1 VHLKVVACEIAARE
15 IYFCA
20 ARSVNT
26 LNIDLLTQ
34 GLHDNSDVMRDE
46 LQKHIDGIDTEHF
59 DAVLLGYGLCNN
71 GIAGLQAR
79 DLELVIPRAH
89 DCITFFL
96 GSKERYAEEFD
107 GHPGT
112 YYYTSGWLEY
122 PERRGEKPELS
133 QKSGFGATLHQM
145 REYEKL
151 VEKYGEDNA
160 KYLMEMMG
168 EWQQKYSRLA
178 FIDFG
183 FLEHLALDE
192 RAREIGDRNGWN
204 FARLEGRLDLLQN
217 WLDGRWD
224 EGEFLRV
231 PPGHGVAADY
241 KGQIIKA
248 VPADSAEGDARE

>member
-1 VHLKVVACEIAARE
+1 MHLKVVACEIAARE
-15 IYFCA
+15 IYLCA
-20 ARSVNT
+20 SRSVNT
-26 LNIDLLTQ
+26 LNIDLLSQ
-34 GLHDNSDVMRDE
+34 GLHDNSDVMRDQ
-46 LQKHIDGIDTEHF
+46 LQAHIDGIDAELF

-71 GIAGLQAR
+71 GIAGLEAR

-96 GSKERYAEEFD
+96 GNKERYVEEFE

-112 YYYTSGWLEY
+112 YYTTSGWLEY

-133 QKSGFGATLHQM
+133 QKSGFGNTWHQM

-160 KYLMEMMG
+160 KYLVDMMG
-168 EWQQKYSRLA
+168 QWQQHYSRLA

-183 FLEHLALDE
+183 FIKHLGLDK
-192 RAREIGDRNGWN
+192 RAREISEENGWE

-224 EGEFLRV
+224 EDAFLRV
-231 PPGHGVAADY
+231 PPGNNVAADY
-241 KGQIIKA
+241 TGRIIKA